1 MEIFTEAGTK
11 AALHLVSLPYGWKS
25 FCKYL
30 FVHSFCS
37 WKSPYH
43 ERAISL
49 TKSPFPLNE
58 MAIPLQVHAKVKIK
72 VRQHPGYV
80 LISVNPTKPFLRHFG
95 IDYNHGIG
103 RNLDL

>member
-1 MEIFTEAGTK
+1 
-11 AALHLVSLPYGWKS
+11 
-25 FCKYL
+25 
-30 FVHSFCS
+30 
-37 WKSPYH
+37 
-43 ERAISL
+43 
-49 TKSPFPLNE
+49 